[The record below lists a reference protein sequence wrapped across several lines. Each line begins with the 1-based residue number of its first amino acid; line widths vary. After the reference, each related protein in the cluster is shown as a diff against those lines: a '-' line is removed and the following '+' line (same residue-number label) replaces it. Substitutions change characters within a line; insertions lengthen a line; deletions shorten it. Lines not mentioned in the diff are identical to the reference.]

1 MKPLR
6 DVVAAIGRTPLI
18 KLRAASEATACTILG
33 KAEFMNPGGSVK
45 DRAALAIIH
54 DAIARGALRPGGV
67 IVEGTA
73 GNTGIGIAMVASA
86 LGYRTVIV
94 IPDTQAQEKKDM
106 LRLAGA
112 ELIEVPA
119 VPYSNPNNYV
129 RYSGRLAE
137 ALAKTEPNGA
147 VWANQFD
154 NVANR
159 RGHTETTGPEIY
171 DDLGGEVH
179 GFVSAVGTGGTLAG
193 VGMAL
198 KERDPSIKIALAD
211 PLGAALYSFY
221 TTGELK
227 SSGSS
232 ITEGIGQGRVT
243 ANLEGAPVD
252 FAYQI
257 PDEEALP
264 IVFDLV
270 VQEGLLLGGSSG
282 INIAGALRLARE
294 LGPGHTI
301 VTLLCDSGARYAS
314 KLFNPAF
321 LRSKNLPVPDWLEAR
336 GKRARSVREMTQALF
351 RDDAYRTE
359 AEATVLSSEPRGV
372 ALDCT
377 VFYAQG
383 GGQSGDRGT
392 LMLEGGA
399 PVPIVNTI
407 TDSDRATILHV
418 PAEGA
423 ALPRPGERVIARI
436 DWDLRYQRMRAHTAL
451 HLLSVVLPYPVT
463 GGSVGDAEGRLD
475 FDSGEAVL
483 DKADVE
489 RRLNE
494 LIALDA
500 AVSQRWIADEE
511 LMANPGLIKTMSV
524 KPPMGTGRVRLVAIE
539 GLDLQPCG
547 GTHVARTGEIGRAL
561 VTGIEKK
568 GRINRRVRIAL
579 A

>member
-1 MKPLR
+1 MKPVS

-18 KLRAASEATACTILG
+18 KLRAASEATGCTIYG

-45 DRAALAIIH
+45 DRAAMAMIN
-54 DAIARGALRPGGV
+54 DAVARGALRPGGV

-86 LGYRTVIV
+86 LGYRAVIV
-94 IPDTQAQEKKDM
+94 IPDTQTQEKKDA

-119 VPYSNPNNYV
+119 VPYSNPTNYV

-137 ALAKTEPNGA
+137 ALAKTEPKGA

-159 RGHTETTGPEIY
+159 RGHYETTGPEIY
-171 DDLGGEVH
+171 NDLNGAVD
-179 GFVSAVGTGGTLAG
+179 GFVSAVGSGGTLAG

-198 KERDPSIKIALAD
+198 KERNPNIKIGLAD

-232 ITEGIGQGRVT
+232 ITEGIGQGRIT

-282 INIAGALRLARE
+282 INIAGAIHLARE
-294 LGPGHTI
+294 LGPGHAI

-321 LRSKNLPVPDWLEAR
+321 LRSKNLPVPDWLEAK
-336 GKRARSVREMTQALF
+336 GSAPQ
-351 RDDAYRTE
+351 
-359 AEATVLSSEPRGV
+359 
-372 ALDCT
+372 
-377 VFYAQG
+377 VFVQ
-383 GGQSGDRGT
+383 
-392 LMLEGGA
+392 
-399 PVPIVNTI
+399 
-407 TDSDRATILHV
+407 
-418 PAEGA
+418 
-423 ALPRPGERVIARI
+423 
-436 DWDLRYQRMRAHTAL
+436 
-451 HLLSVVLPYPVT
+451 
-463 GGSVGDAEGRLD
+463 
-475 FDSGEAVL
+475 
-483 DKADVE
+483 
-489 RRLNE
+489 
-494 LIALDA
+494 
-500 AVSQRWIADEE
+500 
-511 LMANPGLIKTMSV
+511 
-524 KPPMGTGRVRLVAIE
+524 
-539 GLDLQPCG
+539 
-547 GTHVARTGEIGRAL
+547 
-561 VTGIEKK
+561 
-568 GRINRRVRIAL
+568 
-579 A
+579 